1 MADQEASPA
10 LQRKRH
16 GCSASDNFA
25 SQASLSG
32 NASMLI
38 ALLIIAASVAFTTVL
53 TCSIMLALKS
63 SAAYRTAIERA
74 SRSPEVVALVGE
86 PVRAGFF
93 VRGGIRGG
101 GRRASQHARL
111 SGPRGRSRLEIRAVK
126 VGGKL
131 RFDVL
136 KFHGEGKVL
145 DLLSTTAA

>member
-1 MADQEASPA
+1 MW
-10 LQRKRH
+10 
-16 GCSASDNFA
+16 
-25 SQASLSG
+25 
-32 NASMLI
+32 I
-38 ALLIIAASVAFTTVL
+38 ALLIIAASVAFAAVL
-53 TCSIMLALKS
+53 TGSIMLALRS

-93 VRGGIRGG
+93 VTGGIRGG
-101 GRRASQHARL
+101 GRRTYLRARL
-111 SGPRGRSRLEIRAVK
+111 SGPRGRGTLEIRAVK